1 MDVKYYKEIIKIL
14 DLKFAD
20 KKIKNFLPKI
30 TKNFAKDK
38 RNFSQFWKACNSQ
51 INILAA
57 NKKHKSFENKLYT
70 INKISTLS
78 KKIFLSNYANKVYN
92 SLTKNKLKFIRVEDL
107 VYEVNKLIPF
117 ITPSKEQIKI
127 ENNRSLSNKLGIELD
142 QGIFLSAILSD
153 PLNGSHLCE
162 AMLRPSKLA
171 LDNLEEFCSSGYIN
185 FGKAIVK
192 EKDNFTE
199 VILNNPKYLN
209 AEDEFT
215 LYPLEAAI
223 DLALLSTKSK
233 ICILRGA
240 KVNHP
245 KYKQKRI
252 FGSGINLTHLYEGKI
267 SFMWYLIREMGAV
280 HKVYRGINAKSN
292 SLHNLY
298 YPSLEKLWIGALE
311 TFAIGG
317 GCQFLLTLDH
327 IVADKNAYMTLP
339 ARKEGII
346 PGAANLRLWR
356 FVGDRVSRQAIQN
369 GLKINVS
376 DHNGK
381 RVCDNIVNYNLIGK
395 TLSKTVKEYHNSGV
409 IGAAFNRRALR
420 FSQETLD
427 QFREYLSYYSH
438 DQAYCHL
445 SKDLIANLEKF
456 WNKTKN

>member
-1 MDVKYYKEIIKIL
+1 MDVKYYKEILKTL
-14 DLKFAD
+14 DLKFTK
-20 KKIKNFLPKI
+20 KKIKNFIPKI
-30 TKNFAKDK
+30 SKNFSIDK
-38 RNFSQFWKACNSQ
+38 KKFSDFWKSCNSE
-51 INILAA
+51 INILVK
-57 NKKHKSFENKLYT
+57 NKKQRSFKNNISK

-78 KKIFLSNYANKVYN
+78 KKIFLSYYANNIYN
-92 SLTKNKLKFIRVEDL
+92 KLTKNKSKFIRVEDL
-107 VYEVNKLIPF
+107 VYEANTLVPF
-117 ITPSKEQIKI
+117 LTPSVEQIKI
-127 ENNRSLSNKLGIELD
+127 ENKRTLSDKLGIELD
-142 QGIFLSAILSD
+142 QGVFLSAILSD
-153 PLNGSHLCE
+153 PSNGSHLCE

-171 LDNLEEFCSSGYIN
+171 LDNLEKFYSTGYIN

-192 EKDNFTE
+192 ENNNFTE

-223 DLALLSTKSK
+223 DLALLSKKSK
-233 ICILRGA
+233 ICILRGS
-240 KVNHP
+240 KVSHP
-245 KYKQKRI
+245 KYKEKRI
-252 FGSGINLTHLYEGKI
+252 FGSGINLTHLYEGRI

-280 HKVYRGINAKSN
+280 HKVYRGINVKSN

-298 YPSLEKLWIGALE
+298 YPSSEKLWIGALE

-369 GLKINVS
+369 GLRIDVS
-376 DHNGK
+376 DQNGK
-381 RVCDNIVNYNLIGK
+381 RICDNIVNYNLIGK
-395 TLSKTVKEYHNSGV
+395 TLSKTVKAYHNSGV

-445 SKDLIANLEKF
+445 SKDLIENLEKF
-456 WNKTKN
+456 WKNTKS

>member
-1 MDVKYYKEIIKIL
+1 MDVKYYKEILKNL
-14 DLKFAD
+14 DLKFTN
-20 KKIKNFLPKI
+20 KKIKNFLPLI
-30 TKNFAKDK
+30 SKNYSKDK
-38 RNFSQFWKACNSQ
+38 KKFSAFWKTCNSE
-51 INILAA
+51 LKTLVT
-57 NKKHKSFENKLYT
+57 NKKQKSFKNNISK
-70 INKISTLS
+70 INKISTIS
-78 KKIFLSNYANKVYN
+78 KKIFLSTYANDIY
-92 SLTKNKLKFIRVEDL
+92 NKLTNNKSKFLRVEDL
-107 VYEVNKLIPF
+107 VYEANKLVPF
-117 ITPSKEQIKI
+117 LTPSVEEIKI
-127 ENNRSLSNKLGIELD
+127 ENKRTLSDKLGIELD
-142 QGIFLSAILSD
+142 QGVFLSAILSD
-153 PLNGSHLCE
+153 STNGCHLCE

-171 LDNLEEFCSSGYIN
+171 LDNLEKFYSTGHIN

-192 EKDNFTE
+192 ESNNFTE

-223 DLALLSTKSK
+223 DLALLSQKSK
-233 ICILRGA
+233 ICILRGS
-240 KVNHP
+240 KVSHP

-280 HKVYRGINAKSN
+280 HKIYRGINVKSN

-327 IVADKNAYMTLP
+327 IVADKDAYMTLP

-376 DHNGK
+376 DQNGK
-381 RVCDNIVNYNLIGK
+381 RICDNIVNYNLIEK
-395 TLSKTVKEYHNSGV
+395 TLSKTVEAYHNSGV